1 MGGLTL
7 SEEGIG
13 GGLWGGLL
21 GGGAWEEERKGE
33 SMVDIQNE

>member
-21 GGGAWEEERKGE
+21 GGWEEERKGE